1 VKTAK
6 GFISSAALSGGL
18 LALGAPAADAITNI
32 FFNAAQTATVVVSNI
47 NAVTL
52 CSGDYLFTY
61 SADGYWSAAP
71 GGPPTGR
78 FFTVVWPDG
87 VQAQAITTGPGIGK
101 GANITLQRA
110 DTQPFD
116 LWSFTG
122 KLLANTAGAGAQ
134 FEIMPQ
140 LNGNDALAD
149 PLVFDATGSAGQS
162 FSHTP
167 ALSGYDTYKIHLWVD
182 YAITALTLVDTNPVA
197 PTGPTNMIAAF
208 DFDTATPPVGP
219 GQGMPATQSQ
229 NGVTAA
235 FSTLGGSWSVQNTF
249 YGWKPAVFSGN
260 FLYPGT
266 WGSKLAVEF
275 SEPVTNFTMAFF
287 TGEVASEFDTAALVR
302 VTAYT
307 NSAMTFPVA
316 SGSARGAWLTGA
328 YPEGTLSFSSATPF
342 TKVSIEVPGQSP
354 VPSYLVFVDNLV
366 VQTTAPTPANVPPLA
381 FGGNFFQ
388 VAGQPLAINQ
398 GDLMW
403 NDYDPDGSF
412 VWFKGVGPTSSN
424 GLVLATNDTQVLIPV
439 NSMADSF
446 TYTIMDSQGAT
457 ASGTASITII
467 TQVTCQAVSVDV
479 VSYPGAAMV
488 SFSGVP
494 WYYFEGQ
501 RATNAMFTGTLRTW
515 PVQSGP
521 DGSFFVWDDFA
532 DLTNRPPEAY
542 YRARYGP

>member
-1 VKTAK
+1 
-6 GFISSAALSGGL
+6 
-18 LALGAPAADAITNI
+18 
-32 FFNAAQTATVVVSNI
+32 
-47 NAVTL
+47 
-52 CSGDYLFTY
+52 
-61 SADGYWSAAP
+61 
-71 GGPPTGR
+71 
-78 FFTVVWPDG
+78 
-87 VQAQAITTGPGIGK
+87 
-101 GANITLQRA
+101 
-110 DTQPFD
+110 
-116 LWSFTG
+116 
-122 KLLANTAGAGAQ
+122 
-134 FEIMPQ
+134 
-140 LNGNDALAD
+140 
-149 PLVFDATGSAGQS
+149 
-162 FSHTP
+162 
-167 ALSGYDTYKIHLWVD
+167 
-182 YAITALTLVDTNPVA
+182 
-197 PTGPTNMIAAF
+197 
-208 DFDTATPPVGP
+208 
-219 GQGMPATQSQ
+219 
-229 NGVTAA
+229 
-235 FSTLGGSWSVQNTF
+235 
-249 YGWKPAVFSGN
+249 
-260 FLYPGT
+260 
-266 WGSKLAVEF
+266 
-275 SEPVTNFTMAFF
+275 MAFF